1 MNNFN
6 NRNAIN
12 KRLPSLNLVINPLKW
27 YNLQKDMIHMIFSCD
42 SNREKAF
49 NDINKVDSINFQRR
63 NKIEKLKL
71 FFNKRSLKAL
81 NVFRQFLTRAFQL
94 RK

>member
-1 MNNFN
+1 
-6 NRNAIN
+6 
-12 KRLPSLNLVINPLKW
+12 
-27 YNLQKDMIHMIFSCD
+27 MIHMIFSCD

-81 NVFRQFLTRAFQL
+81 NVFR
-94 RK
+94 

>member
-1 MNNFN
+1 
-6 NRNAIN
+6 
-12 KRLPSLNLVINPLKW
+12 
-27 YNLQKDMIHMIFSCD
+27 MIFSCD

-81 NVFRQFLTRAFQL
+81 NVFR
-94 RK
+94 